1 MRIYTFSATSFIDFN
16 KQFTKAIAEINFNP
30 TLAFAFV
37 SPELP
42 ITEIYKEFKNNHI
55 ALFGESSSGEILF
68 DKSNTGTLINSGVF
82 VLTDIN
88 PEFFKAKMFKRK
100 GKDSFSFGEEIGEFI
115 NNCYNNPSVIIGGS
129 GLDLDG
135 QQLVDGIKEE
145 TNENI
150 VIFGGLAGDDGKF
163 EQTYVFNE
171 FVSVDSGVSVVVF
184 DNEKIELS
192 GVATSGWVGLGMSLI
207 ITKSEGNVVYTIDN
221 KPALDTY
228 LEYLNISIDD
238 MPAIGVEYP
247 LLIKRDN
254 NIDALRAVTGID
266 TEKRSLVFAGSVP
279 QGSVVSFSISPGFE
293 VIENTKSKV
302 QQFAKQNHE
311 PAFFLL
317 FSCIAR
323 QLSLGPMVDDEIM
336 LVADKWKVPVAGF
349 FTYGEIG
356 TNVNNAC
363 DFYNQTFTLVSI
375 KDLTH

>member
-1 MRIYTFSATSFIDFN
+1 MRTFTFYATSFIDFN
-16 KQFTKAIAEINFNP
+16 KQFTNALAKRNFNP

-37 SPELP
+37 SPQLP
-42 ITEIYKEFKNNHI
+42 ITEIHNEFKNHHI
-55 ALFGESSSGEILF
+55 ALFGETSSGEILF
-68 DKSNTGTLINSGVF
+68 DKSNKSTLVNSGVF

-88 PEFFKAKMFKRK
+88 PDFFKAKMFERK
-100 GKDSFSFGEEIGEFI
+100 GKDSFSFGEDIGEFI

-135 QQLVDGIKEE
+135 QQLVEGIKEK
-145 TNENI
+145 TDENI

-163 EQTYVFNE
+163 EQTYVYNE
-171 FVSVDSGVSVVVF
+171 FASVDSGAVVVVF

-192 GVATSGWVGLGMSLI
+192 GVATSGWVGLGMSHI
-207 ITKSEGNVVYTIDN
+207 ITKSEGNIVYEIDN

-266 TEKRSLVFAGSVP
+266 TKKRSLIFAGSVP

-293 VIENTKSKV
+293 VIENTKTKI

-311 PAFFLL
+311 TDLFLL
-317 FSCIAR
+317 FSCVAR

-356 TNVNNAC
+356 TNVNSTS